1 MMQALCTT
9 FTAGVIALLATTTL
23 VRGDEKKEYTAP
35 GAGQDV
41 ILHQQGLAA
50 GDTLEARVIRF
61 NLPAGFQGGRHYHSG
76 DLIVYVQS
84 GSITSET
91 ESGTKTYHAGEAFYE
106 IPGQVM
112 RPRNDS
118 TDEETV
124 LIVFQVGAQGEPLMV
139 EAE

>member
-1 MMQALCTT
+1 MEALRTG
-9 FTAGVIALLATTTL
+9 FAAAAIALLTTTTL
-23 VRGDEKKEYTAP
+23 VSADEKKEYTAP
-35 GAGQDV
+35 GAEKEV

-61 NLPAGFQGGRHYHSG
+61 NFPAGFQGGRHYHTG

-84 GSITSET
+84 GSITAET
-91 ESGTKTYHAGEAFYE
+91 ESGTKTYQAGEAFYE

-112 RPRNDS
+112 RGTNDS
-118 TDEETV
+118 TDEDTV